1 MTSSK
6 LHMSA
11 GDTHDNKAMS
21 QSISNIEA
29 KVASLEN
36 SLLHVTQELTN
47 ALKNID
53 LQNNRDKSLD
63 SHRQTDFKVTG
74 WHTVRVILIVIVF
87 LTQIILCPIHQCMLT
102 GETNIIRNYLPSQL
116 KNHGMFGLTDL
127 RMLQKGK
134 DGHLK
139 N

>member
-29 KVASLEN
+29 KVASLKN

-47 ALKNID
+47 ALKNLD

-63 SHRQTDFKVTG
+63 SHRQNRLQSHRLAYSESDTDSDSISG
-74 WHTVRVILIVIVF
+74 QH
-87 LTQIILCPIHQCMLT
+87 
-102 GETNIIRNYLPSQL
+102 
-116 KNHGMFGLTDL
+116 
-127 RMLQKGK
+127 
-134 DGHLK
+134 
-139 N
+139 